1 MLKVETKMTRTFT
14 VVSLALVT
22 TFSTALPLYKGS
34 VVDYGY
40 TRGIANNGNFG
51 FQRSSSGPVSFRR
64 SGVEEVISS
73 LPGHNVLSQELAATS
88 SNGLVAINSRMD
100 NWGRTVSHVWSPET
114 RQHYVLPEVT
124 VPGWGWGGQT
134 FIAGV
139 NSSGTVAWNRTYYD
153 IDGYSQNVCGTWN
166 IWTNQIEWTV
176 VSWLTTLTD
185 ISDGGFMTLANEGYA
200 VSVGTTMSNFR
211 QCDVQGPYLA
221 QVNEYGYVLAANLN
235 GTAFICDSNGNRL
248 QTMELTPSAIYRSIL
263 SDSDN
268 TVLLSHRF
276 SELERATAAF
286 YPLGGQPQRL
296 SDNVV
301 GTAAGLLRTFDSY
314 PTDSSES
321 GEYLMTSVYDP
332 VTRTRRQL
340 LLEPVPEPAT
350 FVSLGIGGLLFAR
363 RKKR

>member
-1 MLKVETKMTRTFT
+1 MTRTFT

-22 TFSTALPLYKGS
+22 TLSTALPLYKGS

-64 SGVEEVISS
+64 NGVEEVISS

-88 SNGLVAINSRMD
+88 SNGLVAINSRTD

-114 RQHYVLPEVT
+114 QQHYVLPEVT
-124 VPGWGWGGQT
+124 VPGWGWGGHT
-134 FIAGV
+134 IIAGV

-176 VSWLTTLTD
+176 VSWLFAVSD

-211 QCDVQGPYLA
+211 QCDVESPFWTH
-221 QVNEYGYVLAANLN
+221 VNESGFVLASNSM
-235 GTAFICDSNGNRL
+235 GTAFICDSNGTRV
-248 QTMELTPSAIYRSIL
+248 QTLELGTSAFYRSIL
-263 SDSDN
+263 SDSDS
-268 TVLLSHRF
+268 TVLLSYTF
-276 SELERATAAF
+276 SEGGRTTAAF
-286 YPLGGQPQRL
+286 SPLGGQPQRL
-296 SDNVV
+296 SERVV
-301 GTAAGLLRTFDSY
+301 GPAASLLRTFVST

-321 GEYLMTSVYDP
+321 GEYLMTSLYDP